1 MNVESLDREQLE
13 ALLLDPYGSGQAP
26 GGGSR
31 ENRLRHVLAAAHELL
46 VRIAN
51 QDIVGRR
58 LLDNPALVKQYL
70 TVLFAGAER
79 ELFAVLFLDAQ
90 LCVIAAET
98 LFAGTL
104 TQTSVYPRE
113 VVRRALHHNAAS
125 VVLAHSHPRG
135 VAEPSK
141 AGELLTATLKS
152 ALSLVEVSVIDHL
165 VVAGPAAISFAE
177 RGLL

>member
-13 ALLLDPYGSGQAP
+13 ALLLDPSRVGPACGD
-26 GGGSR
+26 GSR
-31 ENRLRHVLAAAHELL
+31 ETRLRQVLAAAHELL
-46 VRIAN
+46 VRVA
-51 QDIVGRR
+51 QREIVGRR

-90 LCVIAAET
+90 LCVIAAEI
-98 LFAGTL
+98 LFSGTL
-104 TQTSVYPRE
+104 THTSVHPRE
-113 VVRRALHHNAAS
+113 IVRRALHHNAAS
-125 VVLAHSHPRG
+125 VVLAHNHPSG

-141 AGELLTATLKS
+141 ADELLTATLKS
-152 ALSLVEVSVIDHL
+152 ALALIEVSVTDHL
-165 VVAGPAAISFAE
+165 VVAGPAAVSFAE